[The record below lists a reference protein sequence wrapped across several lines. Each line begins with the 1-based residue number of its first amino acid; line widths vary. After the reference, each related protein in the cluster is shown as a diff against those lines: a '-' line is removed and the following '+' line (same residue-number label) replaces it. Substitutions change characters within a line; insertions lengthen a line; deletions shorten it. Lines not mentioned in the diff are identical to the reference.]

1 MAHFTQLNLGSKQPE
16 KPATTPRK
24 RAMMVEE
31 KAVLFGALVMIC
43 LTSGAVLLTTQ
54 GCSRASDKPAASA
67 SQTQPISGA
76 SGAPVPAA
84 AAAAPAVE
92 VKKKAKRPAIV
103 TYKDSNT
110 GLSFQYP
117 RKYTIKTGN
126 AAKEEL
132 AGLGPVP
139 MNFAAEGGKTL
150 ATIEINDTFYP
161 GTDLKTAFVNVSV
174 NRSVSAE
181 KCSEFSVPV
190 NVEGST
196 MPASTVAVGENEFM
210 FVEDFDEMNADQ
222 AIGRY
227 YHTYENGTC
236 YEFALGIATDGN
248 GEKEEVRAIDRDAVF
263 EKLTKI
269 VASAQIESKEA
280 TKPAA
285 PASVEV
291 GHATQ
296 PEAVKTESAK
306 TEQSQTEPAVTD
318 DSDNR

>member
-76 SGAPVPAA
+76 TTASVPAA
-84 AAAAPAVE
+84 AVAPAVD

-126 AAKEEL
+126 SAKEEL

-174 NRSVSAE
+174 NRALSAE

-222 AIGRY
+222 AMGRY
-227 YHTYENGTC
+227 YHTYQNGTC
-236 YEFALGIATDGN
+236 FEFALGIATDGN
-248 GEKEEVRAIDRDAVF
+248 AEKEEVRAIDRDAVF

-280 TKPAA
+280 AKPAA

-291 GHATQ
+291 GHAAQ
-296 PEAVKTESAK
+296 PEAAKTESAK
-306 TEQSQTEPAVTD
+306 TEQSQAETAVTD

>member
-76 SGAPVPAA
+76 TGAPAPAA
-84 AAAAPAVE
+84 AVAPAVE

-190 NVEGST
+190 SVEGST
-196 MPASTVAVGENEFM
+196 MPASSIAVGENEFM

-269 VASAQIESKEA
+269 VASAQIEPKEA

-285 PASVEV
+285 HASVEV

-306 TEQSQTEPAVTD
+306 TEQSQTEPAMTD

>member
-67 SQTQPISGA
+67 NQTQPISGA
-76 SGAPVPAA
+76 TSAPISAA
-84 AAAAPAVE
+84 AVAPAVE

-150 ATIEINDTFYP
+150 ATIEVNDTFYP

-196 MPASTVAVGENEFM
+196 IPASTVAVGENEFM

-306 TEQSQTEPAVTD
+306 TEQSQTEPSMTD

>member
-1 MAHFTQLNLGSKQPE
+1 
-16 KPATTPRK
+16 
-24 RAMMVEE
+24 
-31 KAVLFGALVMIC
+31 
-43 LTSGAVLLTTQ
+43 
-54 GCSRASDKPAASA
+54 
-67 SQTQPISGA
+67 
-76 SGAPVPAA
+76 
-84 AAAAPAVE
+84 
-92 VKKKAKRPAIV
+92 
-103 TYKDSNT
+103 
-110 GLSFQYP
+110 
-117 RKYTIKTGN
+117 
-126 AAKEEL
+126 
-132 AGLGPVP
+132 

-196 MPASTVAVGENEFM
+196 IPASTVAVGENEFM
-210 FVEDFDEMNADQ
+210 FVEDFDEMNAGQ
-222 AIGRY
+222 PIGRY

-236 YEFALGIATDGN
+236 FEFALGIATDGN

-306 TEQSQTEPAVTD
+306 TEQSQTEPSMTD

>member
-76 SGAPVPAA
+76 TGAPAPAA
-84 AAAAPAVE
+84 AVAPAVE

-190 NVEGST
+190 SVEGST
-196 MPASTVAVGENEFM
+196 MPASSVAVGENEFM

-280 TKPAA
+280 AKPAA

-296 PEAVKTESAK
+296 PEVVKTESAK
-306 TEQSQTEPAVTD
+306 TEQSQTETSVIG

>member
-24 RAMMVEE
+24 RPMMMEE
-31 KAVLFGALVMIC
+31 KAVLFGALVIIC

-54 GCSRASDKPAASA
+54 GCSRANDKPAAIANQMPQS
-67 SQTQPISGA
+67 
-76 SGAPVPAA
+76 PAA
-84 AAAAPAVE
+84 APSTPAATASIAPAAD

-103 TYKDSNT
+103 TYKDTRT

-126 AAKEEL
+126 SAKEDL

-139 MNFAAEGGKTL
+139 MNFAADGGKTL

-161 GTDLKTAFVNVSV
+161 GTDLKAAFVNVSV
-174 NRSVSAE
+174 NPALSAE

-190 NVEGST
+190 KVEDGAVPPSSVT
-196 MPASTVAVGENEFM
+196 VGENQFM
-210 FVEDFDEMNADQ
+210 FVEDFDELNADQ
-222 AIGRY
+222 PIARY
-227 YHTYENGTC
+227 YHSYENGNC
-236 YEFALGIATDGN
+236 YEFALGIGTDGN
-248 GEKEEVRAIDRDAVF
+248 ADKEEVRAIDRDAVF

-269 VASAQIESKEA
+269 VASAQIQSTGVAQPA
-280 TKPAA
+280 TTTP
-285 PASVEV
+285 VEV

-296 PEAVKTESAK
+296 PETVKSESAK
-306 TEQSQTEPAVTD
+306 TEAVQTE
-318 DSDNR
+318 DNNNR